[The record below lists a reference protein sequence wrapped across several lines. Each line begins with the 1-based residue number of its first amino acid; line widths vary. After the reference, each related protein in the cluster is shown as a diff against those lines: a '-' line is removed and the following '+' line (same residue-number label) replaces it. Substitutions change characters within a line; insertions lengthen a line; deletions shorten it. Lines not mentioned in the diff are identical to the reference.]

1 MLPTKLKQ
9 PVIDFYTYPPVGGDD
24 WRYIYQTAQ
33 VRVLEMQMLS
43 PATFLDMANA
53 ESFEAAADLL
63 AASEYALPPGLAR
76 SRQALAEMENI
87 LRLRRSAVREMFS
100 DFMTRPAEPGRS
112 RIDEPVV
119 ELFRTRDD
127 FANLRLAVRR
137 TVSET
142 EKPLGT
148 DYSTDGNVPPELFEQ
163 LFAEE
168 SGPDRPVFPDYVQ
181 QAVEQ
186 AILAYYQNK
195 DIRRIDYAID
205 KFQAEYNLN
214 KAHELESIFLLGL
227 FRIQIDLTNIRTMLR
242 LKFTESEQR
251 NVFLEG
257 GFIGIERFRHGLDL
271 GYEALGPLFF
281 VTPYYRV
288 VEAGANYLASNKS
301 FLKAEQQCD
310 EFLTGFLKSTIQ
322 ITVGPQPIIAFLL
335 MKENEIRKVRL
346 ILTAKKNH
354 LDTKLILDRIS

>member
-1 MLPTKLKQ
+1 MAELAEQAIL
-9 PVIDFYTYPPVGGDD
+9 DFYTYPPVGGDD

-43 PATFLDMANA
+43 PATFLDIANA
-53 ESFEAAADLL
+53 ESFQAAADLL
-63 AASEYALPPGLAR
+63 SGGEYALPQDGR
-76 SRQALAEMENI
+76 NFAEVEE
-87 LRLRRSAVREMFS
+87 LLQQRRAAVRELFS
-100 DFMTRPAEPGRS
+100 DLM
-112 RIDEPVV
+112 IDEPIA

-137 TVSET
+137 TLT

-148 DYSTDGNVPPELFEQ
+148 DYSTDGNVLPELFEQ
-163 LFAEE
+163 IFAEE
-168 SGPDRPVFPDYVQ
+168 SEPDDKPVFPDYLQ

-195 DIRRIDYAID
+195 DIRQIDYAID
-205 KFQAEYNLN
+205 RCQAEYNLN

-227 FRIQIDLTNIRTMLR
+227 YRIQIDLTNIRTMLR
-242 LKFTESEQR
+242 LKFTQPLTGAEFTESEQR
-251 NVFLEG
+251 NVFLGG
-257 GFIGIERFRHGLDL
+257 GFIGLERFIHGAEL

-281 VTPYYRV
+281 ATPYYRV

-310 EFLTGFLKSTIQ
+310 EFLAGFLKSTIQ